1 MSVNPSSSILT
12 ARRPRPLTLVVMD
25 GVGYRQETAGNAV
38 AEAYT
43 PHLDWLLDHC
53 PMTLLRAH
61 GKAVGMPSD
70 DDMGN
75 SEVGHNAI
83 GAGRV
88 YHQGARLVKEAIET
102 GRLFEGRGWR
112 RIIDYCRDHDGT
124 LHFLGLLSDG
134 NVHSHIDH
142 LTAMLDHAARQDGI
156 ARARIH
162 ILLDGRD
169 VGETS
174 ALEYVLPFEDFLS
187 NLNTDAGVDYRIA
200 SGGGRMAITMDRYE
214 ANWAMVAQGWRT
226 HVAGE
231 GRGFPSAR
239 QAIETYR
246 REHPDVIDQDLPA
259 FVVADGDGPVGRIV
273 DGDAVI
279 FFNFRGDRAM
289 EISRAFEDE
298 HFNKFDRQPYPQV
311 AYAGMME
318 YDGDLHIPK
327 NYLVEPPHIELTM
340 GEIFGQHGVR
350 QLAISETQKFGHVT
364 YFWNGNRSGKFNEA
378 LEDYI
383 EIPSDII
390 PFEQRPWMKA
400 AEITDR
406 VLQEISSGVY
416 DFIRLN
422 FANGDMVG
430 HTGVYQAARIAVEAV
445 DLCLGRIMAAV
456 RETGG
461 ILLVTADHG
470 NAEEMYETDKKT
482 GAVKRDAEGHPKA
495 KTAHTLNPVWFIVY
509 DPSGGDDIGIDPGVT
524 SPGISNIAATCFQLL
539 GMEPP
544 AWVDPPLLVFGED

>member
-1 MSVNPSSSILT
+1 MTMDHHPSILT
-12 ARRPRPLTLVVMD
+12 TRRPRPLTLVVMD
-25 GVGYRQETAGNAV
+25 GVGYRRETDGNAV

-43 PHLDWLLDHC
+43 PHLDWLLDRC

-112 RIIDYCRDHDGT
+112 RLIDYCRSHGGT
-124 LHFLGLLSDG
+124 LHFLGLFSDG

-142 LTAMLDHAARQDGI
+142 LTAMLNHAAHEDGI
-156 ARARIH
+156 RRARIH

-187 NLNTDAGVDYRIA
+187 ALNTAAGVDYRIA

-214 ANWAMVAQGWRT
+214 ANWAIVAQGWRT

-231 GRGFPSAR
+231 GRCFPSAR

-246 REHPDVIDQDLPA
+246 REHPGVIDQDLPA
-259 FVVADGDGPVGRIV
+259 FVIDGEHGPVGRIV
-273 DGDAVI
+273 DGDGVI

-289 EISRAFEDE
+289 EISRAFDDE
-298 HFNKFDRQPYPQV
+298 HFTKFDRQPYPQV

-327 NYLVEPPHIELTM
+327 NYLVEPPHIERTM
-340 GEIFGQHGVR
+340 GEIFSQHGVR

-364 YFWNGNRSGKFNEA
+364 YFWNGNRSGKFNEK
-378 LEDYI
+378 LEDYV
-383 EIPSDII
+383 EIPSDIV

-406 VLQEISSGVY
+406 VLQDVASGGF

-422 FANGDMVG
+422 FPNGDMVG

-456 RETGG
+456 RDAGG

-470 NAEEMYETDKKT
+470 NAEEMFEIDKKT
-482 GAVKRDAEGHPKA
+482 GAVKRDAEGHTKA

-509 DPSGGDDIGIDPGVT
+509 DPSGGDSIAIDAGVT

-544 AWVDPPLLVFGED
+544 AWVDPPLLVFRES